1 MGRADLISAMIG
13 KEMATLEA
21 LESEAAK
28 STRDRTVE
36 PVLAARD
43 VSRRGGIQ
51 KTSVELFEGEVVGF
65 AGLLGSG
72 RTELA
77 RLLYGA
83 DKTETGEIKY
93 QGKSV
98 DLKDPVAGLMNHI
111 AYSTENRRDEGIV
124 GDLTVRENMILAA
137 QAKRGWA
144 KPLSRKEQNEIVDR
158 YMGAL
163 NIRPSD
169 PERPIKNLSGGNQ
182 QKVLLARWL
191 ATEPDLLILDEPTRG
206 IDVGAKAEIQESVT
220 DLAKEGVTVIFIS
233 SELEIGRAHV

>member
-36 PVLAARD
+36 PILSAKD

-51 KTSVELFEGEVVGF
+51 KTSVDLFEGEVVGF

-83 DKTETGEIKY
+83 DKTETGEISY
-93 QGKSV
+93 QGKKI
-98 DLKDPVAGLMNHI
+98 DLKDPMTGLMNHI
-111 AYSTENRRDEGIV
+111 AYSTDRKSTRLNSSHVAISYAVFCLKKKKTNKRR
-124 GDLTVRENMILAA
+124 T
-137 QAKRGWA
+137 
-144 KPLSRKEQNEIVDR
+144 
-158 YMGAL
+158 
-163 NIRPSD
+163 
-169 PERPIKNLSGGNQ
+169 NQ
-182 QKVLLARWL
+182 Q
-191 ATEPDLLILDEPTRG
+191 
-206 IDVGAKAEIQESVT
+206 
-220 DLAKEGVTVIFIS
+220 
-233 SELEIGRAHV
+233 